1 MLYYS
6 RSYECEW
13 VWHLPLTIFFT
24 YNANVTLII
33 IELYSERVGGISL
46 FFFLWINKQYTFT
59 MSIRTIIDNIN
70 VSKIKTNE
78 MEFIIILTMWTIVKI
93 AEKLAKIEEKW

>member
-1 MLYYS
+1 
-6 RSYECEW
+6 
-13 VWHLPLTIFFT
+13 
-24 YNANVTLII
+24 
-33 IELYSERVGGISL
+33 
-46 FFFLWINKQYTFT
+46 

-93 AEKLAKIEEKW
+93 AEKLAKIEEK